1 MISII
6 VAALTNAGIIT
17 ETSDFAYVKFNRM
30 SIDKNTQARY
40 WAMLYDHNE
49 SQYILTEVLI
59 DLETLEADF
68 AGCPE
73 LEGEFEEVLEAY
85 VAK

>member
-6 VAALTNAGIIT
+6 VAALTNAGVIT

-40 WAMLYDHNE
+40 WAMVYDHNE

>member
-1 MISII
+1 MISVI
-6 VAALTNAGIIT
+6 VSALTNAGIIS

-40 WAMLYDHNE
+40 WAMVYDHNE

>member
-6 VAALTNAGIIT
+6 VAALKNGGVIT

-30 SIDKNTQARY
+30 SIDKDTQARY
-40 WAMLYDHNE
+40 WVVVYDHNE
-49 SQYILTEVLI
+49 SQYVLTEVLM

-68 AGCPE
+68 VGCPE
-73 LEGEFEEVLEAY
+73 LEGGFEEVLEAY

>member
-6 VAALTNAGIIT
+6 VAALKNGGVIT

-30 SIDKNTQARY
+30 SIDKDTQARY
-40 WAMLYDHNE
+40 WVMVYDHNE
-49 SQYILTEVLI
+49 SQYILTEVLV
-59 DLETLEADF
+59 DLETMEADF
-68 AGCPE
+68 VGCPE
-73 LEGEFEEVLEAY
+73 LEGTFEEVLEAY

>member
-6 VAALTNAGIIT
+6 VAALTNAGIIA

-40 WAMLYDHNE
+40 WVMVYDHNE

-68 AGCPE
+68 VGCPE
-73 LEGEFEEVLEAY
+73 LEGGFEEVLEAY